1 MPSRGLLITLV
12 ASLILVGCGSDPGFN
27 EETDFVRKEGAVQFV
42 NMMAD
47 SPELTMIHGLNN
59 QTIRFPFT
67 TGGDIRFEDR
77 YDWRL
82 AYRDSNLDEVT
93 VAEAEDQQIL
103 ENTLSTFLLMGSL
116 SQPDVQIVDVGLP
129 AIEDRTEDSAVI
141 WFAANLSAISMVDLY
156 LLESGAV
163 LSDAAPLAS
172 LNSGSFTTTLTVDSG
187 DNLHLIVTIA
197 GSQDVLF
204 DSGQISLPDRSV
216 DLFALVDDFGPEGT
230 IHIDVIRGS
239 SVTGGIMP
247 DVSQTTLTRVT
258 NYSSLGELDVI
269 VADTEFAAVGPG
281 TQTDYTDTSADG
293 QNIAVNQGAETIF
306 EDSAELFAG
315 GFHSFLMFD
324 NDDTDTAL
332 TPILIRDEFRTI
344 KERAYFQFI
353 NGSAET
359 IDFYALIDDQD
370 TDDTAPVLR
379 DTQTIASGIGEV
391 PIGETRFVVRTA
403 DSQETLGSTQLT
415 LQEGFT
421 YTLVYES
428 NGGLQVVL
436 N

>member
-1 MPSRGLLITLV
+1 
-12 ASLILVGCGSDPGFN
+12 
-27 EETDFVRKEGAVQFV
+27 
-42 NMMAD
+42 
-47 SPELTMIHGLNN
+47 
-59 QTIRFPFT
+59 
-67 TGGDIRFEDR
+67 
-77 YDWRL
+77 
-82 AYRDSNLDEVT
+82 
-93 VAEAEDQQIL
+93 
-103 ENTLSTFLLMGSL
+103 
-116 SQPDVQIVDVGLP
+116 
-129 AIEDRTEDSAVI
+129 
-141 WFAANLSAISMVDLY
+141 
-156 LLESGAV
+156 
-163 LSDAAPLAS
+163 
-172 LNSGSFTTTLTVDSG
+172 
-187 DNLHLIVTIA
+187 
-197 GSQDVLF
+197 
-204 DSGQISLPDRSV
+204 
-216 DLFALVDDFGPEGT
+216 
-230 IHIDVIRGS
+230 
-239 SVTGGIMP
+239 MP
-247 DVSQTTLTRVT
+247 DASQTTLTRVT

-281 TQTDYTDTSADG
+281 TQTDYTGTSADG
-293 QNIAVNQGAETIF
+293 QNIAVSQGTETKF

-359 IDFYALIDDQD
+359 IDFYALIDDQN

-379 DTQTIASGIGEV
+379 DTRTIASGIGEV

-403 DSQETLGSTQLT
+403 DSQETLGSTQLP